1 MLTFAII
8 GLLLVGLLIAPLF
21 GAERPVAPH

>member
-8 GLLLVGLLIAPLF
+8 GLLLVALFIAPLF
-21 GAERPVAPH
+21 GAERPVARH